1 MPKTKIKPTGKEQ
14 KKMSMYIFPVA
25 LILLDVGAAIM
36 CIIGKDY
43 KRAVYWLAA
52 AVLNVTVTF

>member
-1 MPKTKIKPTGKEQ
+1 MTQKREEK
-14 KKMSMYIFPVA
+14 KKMSMYIFPA
-25 LILLDVGAAIM
+25 ILIALDVGAAVM
-36 CIIGKDY
+36 CFIGKDY

>member
-1 MPKTKIKPTGKEQ
+1 MKDNKNDSQGKE
-14 KKMSMYIFPVA
+14 KKQMSMYIFPVA
-25 LILLDVGAAIM
+25 LILLDVGAAVM

-52 AVLNVTVTF
+52 AVLNITVTF